1 MCNVVDAVRGRVT
14 NCVDFE
20 AQAAAEC
27 LRVRLSARAEAP
39 RRLSL
44 AFRLVKLRLR
54 RLFGIA
60 LGSRRL
66 TLTLPVPGPFLTR
79 LISAFTGKKPPK
91 PYFELLYLD
100 DELRVHETGQ
110 GNIFI
115 QELSPFRV
123 RMLGGEDASATSLRL
138 KSTGL

>member
-1 MCNVVDAVRGRVT
+1 M
-14 NCVDFE
+14 
-20 AQAAAEC
+20 
-27 LRVRLSARAEAP
+27 
-39 RRLSL
+39 
-44 AFRLVKLRLR
+44 KLRLR
-54 RLFGIA
+54 RFFGIS

-79 LISAFTGKKPPK
+79 LITFFTRKAPPK

-115 QELSPFRV
+115 QELRSFQPPFLPKRLRSVSPKRA
-123 RMLGGEDASATSLRL
+123 RTDAPIRRIMNAT
-138 KSTGL
+138 